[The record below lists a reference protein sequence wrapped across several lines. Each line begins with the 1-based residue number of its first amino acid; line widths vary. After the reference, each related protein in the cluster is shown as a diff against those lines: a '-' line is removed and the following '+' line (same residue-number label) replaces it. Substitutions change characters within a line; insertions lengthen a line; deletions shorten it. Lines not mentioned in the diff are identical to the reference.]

1 VPPGEGD
8 PAEERRRQVVD
19 VPLELRAVRERR
31 LRPCRGGAGDEAER
45 DRGGARAEAP
55 FERDPVDEAE
65 PPAVHGGMHR
75 EGPQREM
82 RGVAGQLV
90 GALALDLDDEA
101 VRGLDRQLVPEVER
115 RGRGVEARAEI
126 RRRRGRGRADHASAS
141 RTASTD
147 AATGRDG
154 GSSTA
159 PASFRPWPVAMQ
171 TTVPVAPPAFASA
184 PTPAADAGSQK
195 RPSSSASVRHARR
208 SSSSA
213 SGTTSTRPAATSR
226 ATFSAW
232 AGSEIRI
239 AEAQVVGRS
248 TASPT
253 TTRVE
258 APASSRPAT
267 TAETLPPPPNGSAI
281 TSGAAPSA
289 STISAT
295 TDFCPSIRSGLTE
308 FTSTKPS
315 RVASSRQSRS
325 ASSKVPSTST
335 TRAPTARAC
344 ARFGPAVAPAGVS
357 TTASMPALAAYAAAE
372 AAVLPVEAQ
381 TTARAPASTARETAT
396 AIPRSLKLPVGFA
409 ASHFTHSSQPSVA
422 PIRGVRTSGVPPS
435 PSVSAVTA
443 APRGRRRRDAAATG
457 RAPPAGGRAPRAPP
471 RARPHGRR
479 G

>member
-1 VPPGEGD
+1 
-8 PAEERRRQVVD
+8 QVVD

-213 SGTTSTRPAATSR
+213 SGTTSTRPAA
-226 ATFSAW
+226 
-232 AGSEIRI
+232 
-239 AEAQVVGRS
+239 
-248 TASPT
+248 SPT

-344 ARFGPAVAPAGVS
+344 ARFGPAV
-357 TTASMPALAAYAAAE
+357 
-372 AAVLPVEAQ
+372 
-381 TTARAPASTARETAT
+381 
-396 AIPRSLKLPVGFA
+396 
-409 ASHFTHSSQPSVA
+409 
-422 PIRGVRTSGVPPS
+422 
-435 PSVSAVTA
+435 
-443 APRGRRRRDAAATG
+443 
-457 RAPPAGGRAPRAPP
+457 
-471 RARPHGRR
+471 
-479 G
+479 